1 MRRKII
7 TGICFILAFL
17 LGSGSILYL
26 VYKYPNEVVKTIT
39 EKNITVTENSI
50 SEVVEEVEDA
60 VVTIESY
67 YKETLIGSG
76 SGFAYDKN
84 DMSAYIMT
92 NHHVIAN
99 ADKIMVTFNDGSE
112 VQASLVG
119 SDEYADIAVL
129 KIDLDKVLSL
139 VTIGSSEDLKVGDTV
154 FAIGSPVG
162 KEYAGTVTK
171 GILSGK
177 DRLVSVS
184 ISGSTN
190 DWIMSVMQT
199 DAAINPGNSGG
210 PLFNI
215 NGEVIGINSM
225 KIVQTTIEGIGFAI
239 PIEDAITYAKQIIE
253 DGKISRPYIGISML
267 NASNIFQLAYSGI
280 RLDEDITEGIV
291 VMSVSENS
299 PAQEAG
305 LERGDVIIKVGK
317 YEVKD
322 LAEFRYRLYNH
333 EIGETIKLTIIRDG
347 KEKEVEV
354 TLKGN

>member
-7 TGICFILAFL
+7 IGICLILFFL
-17 LGSGSILYL
+17 LGAGSVAFL

-39 EKNITVTENSI
+39 EKNITVTETSI
-50 SEVVEEVEDA
+50 SDVVENVETS
-60 VVTIESY
+60 VVYVASY
-67 YKETLIGSG
+67 YKDSLIGSG
-76 SGFAYDKN
+76 SGFVYDKN
-84 DMSAYIMT
+84 DMSGFIMT
-92 NHHVIAN
+92 NHHVIEN
-99 ADKIMVTFNDGSE
+99 ADKIMVTFTNGTE

-129 KIDLDKVLSL
+129 KVDVDKIITVADMGKSQE
-139 VTIGSSEDLKVGDTV
+139 TKVGDSV
-154 FAIGSPVG
+154 FAIGSPMG
-162 KEYAGTVTK
+162 KEYMGTVTK

-190 DWIMSVMQT
+190 DWIMNVMQT

-215 NGEVIGINSM
+215 NGEVIGITSM

-239 PIEDAITYAKQIIE
+239 PIEDALEYAKQLIE
-253 DGKISRPYIGISML
+253 NGKIARPYIGISML
-267 NASNIFQLAYSGI
+267 NASSTFQLAYSGI
-280 RLDEDITEGIV
+280 RLDDDITEGIV
-291 VMSVSENS
+291 VMSVAKDSAAE
-299 PAQEAG
+299 EAG
-305 LERGDVIIKVGK
+305 LEKGDVIIKIGK
-317 YEVKD
+317 HEVKD
-322 LAEFRYRLYNH
+322 LAEFRYRLYSY